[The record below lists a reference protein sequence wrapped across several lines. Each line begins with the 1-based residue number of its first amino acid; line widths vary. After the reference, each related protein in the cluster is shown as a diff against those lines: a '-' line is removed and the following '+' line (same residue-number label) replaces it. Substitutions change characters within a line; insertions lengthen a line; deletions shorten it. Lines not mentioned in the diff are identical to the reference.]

1 MIMNKKVQHDCHV
14 TKSVKYGA
22 HNAKMGCNANPQGTK
37 SVYDHVVMSYKV
49 KELATTA

>member
-1 MIMNKKVQHDCHV
+1 MNKVQHDCHI
-14 TKSVKYGA
+14 TKSVKYRTL
-22 HNAKMGCNANPQGTK
+22 NASPQRTK